1 MHTSLAKREMH
12 LQPSV
17 YNAKQDE
24 KMSFEKGNNLS
35 PNTHS
40 YENAVDWNM
49 FLKQC
54 KPPVFA
60 KKNWN

>member
-40 YENAVDWNM
+40 YENAVD
-49 FLKQC
+49 
-54 KPPVFA
+54 
-60 KKNWN
+60 